1 MRRVSLVYVAIIIM
15 ALAKSKKVE
24 LVDKYAEALKNSDS
38 AVYVSYK
45 GLPVSKQ
52 DILRKKLFANGLH
65 YTVVKKSLWERAVD
79 AAKITGE
86 MPAITDELAVVWGK
100 DLLSPAR
107 EAFEFSKE
115 NKNVFKILGGI
126 WDGEFKDAKAMM
138 AIATIPP
145 REVLL
150 SQIAY
155 LLKSPIQRLAI
166 GINEVAKQKA

>member
-1 MRRVSLVYVAIIIM
+1 MGRQFIFM

-24 LVDKYAEALKNSDS
+24 LVDKYADAVKNSDS

-52 DILRKKLFANGLH
+52 DTFRKKLFANNLH
-65 YTVVKKSLWERAVD
+65 YTVVKKSLWERAVT
-79 AAKITGE
+79 AAAVKGE
-86 MPAITDELAVVWGK
+86 APVIADELAIVWGK

-115 NKNVFKILGGI
+115 NKGVFTILGGI
-126 WDGEFKDAKAMM
+126 WEGEFKDAKAMM

-150 SQIAY
+150 SQLAY
-155 LLKSPIQRLAI
+155 LLKSPMQRLAI
-166 GINEVAKQKA
+166 GINEVAKTKN

>member
-1 MRRVSLVYVAIIIM
+1 MGRQFIFM

-24 LVDKYAEALKNSDS
+24 LVDKYAEAIKNSDS

-52 DILRKKLFANGLH
+52 DTFRKKLFANGLH
-65 YTVVKKSLWERAVD
+65 YTVVKKSLWDRAVTAAGIEGD
-79 AAKITGE
+79 A
-86 MPAITDELAVVWGK
+86 PAVSDELAIVWGK

-115 NKNVFKILGGI
+115 NKGVFTILGGI
-126 WDGEFKDAKAMM
+126 WEGEFKDAKAMM

-150 SQIAY
+150 SQLAY
-155 LLKSPIQRLAI
+155 LLKSPMQRLAI
-166 GINEVAKQKA
+166 GINEVAKTKN